1 MKRYIVYSLLML
13 LFCSCNPRLMA
24 PTVDIPESYLYQDL
38 SQTDTLKFKNQWWEE
53 FADTTL
59 NRLITTALASNN
71 DLKAAASKVLQAQQ
85 SLRTLRSQYLPS
97 FGLGREVAVSASGST
112 VTQYYAFEP
121 TVSWEIPLFGSLR
134 SATVEAGAEIEYAQW
149 QHRGMRLSVAAQ
161 VATLYYTLLQYR
173 RDLQVAI
180 ESSRLRAE
188 TALLTDSL
196 FSRGLATGMHRQQ
209 ALSLLYT
216 AQSDIPRYERQVRQ
230 TMVDLATLIGTN
242 DIDTAAYRTLDINA
256 VNNYPTINIPVGL
269 PSYLLSRRSDIASAY
284 ALLVKAA
291 AQAKQARIARL
302 PTLSLTAEAGLV
314 SDEVKDFLKT
324 KSISWSALLDFAQPL
339 YRFGALKANEKSAI
353 EQYNQ
358 ALYNYRQ
365 SFVTALME
373 VESSLV
379 EIATVRTQT
388 ERYKELIV
396 SNRKIAELSIALYR
410 NGLSSYLDVIDASRT
425 LYDSQMQY
433 SNLVASMYIAY
444 IKLFKAL
451 GGEV

>member
-13 LFCSCNPRLMA
+13 LLCSCNPRLMA
-24 PTVDIPESYLYQDL
+24 PTVDIPERYLYQDL
-38 SQTDTLKFKNQWWEE
+38 PQTDTLKFKNQWWEE

-71 DLKAAASKVLQAQQ
+71 DLKTAASKVLQAQQ

-230 TMVDLATLIGTN
+230 TMADLATLIGTN

-256 VNNYPTINIPVGL
+256 VNNYPTITIPVGL
-269 PSYLLSRRSDIASAY
+269 PSDLLSRRSDIASAY

-291 AQAKQARIARL
+291 ARAKQARIARL

-314 SDEVKDFLKT
+314 SDEVKDFLKS

>member
-13 LFCSCNPRLMA
+13 LLCSCNPQLMA

-71 DLKAAASKVLQAQQ
+71 DLKTAASKVLQAQQ

-97 FGLGREVAVSASGST
+97 FGLGREVAVSASGNT

-230 TMVDLATLIGTN
+230 TMADLATLIGTN

-256 VNNYPTINIPVGL
+256 VNNYPTITIPVGL
-269 PSYLLSRRSDIASAY
+269 PSDLLSRRSDIASAY

-291 AQAKQARIARL
+291 AKAKQARIARL

>member
-1 MKRYIVYSLLML
+1 
-13 LFCSCNPRLMA
+13 
-24 PTVDIPESYLYQDL
+24 
-38 SQTDTLKFKNQWWEE
+38 
-53 FADTTL
+53 
-59 NRLITTALASNN
+59 
-71 DLKAAASKVLQAQQ
+71 
-85 SLRTLRSQYLPS
+85 
-97 FGLGREVAVSASGST
+97 
-112 VTQYYAFEP
+112 
-121 TVSWEIPLFGSLR
+121 
-134 SATVEAGAEIEYAQW
+134 
-149 QHRGMRLSVAAQ
+149 
-161 VATLYYTLLQYR
+161 
-173 RDLQVAI
+173 
-180 ESSRLRAE
+180 
-188 TALLTDSL
+188 
-196 FSRGLATGMHRQQ
+196 MHRQQ

-230 TMVDLATLIGTN
+230 TMADLATLIGTN

-269 PSYLLSRRSDIASAY
+269 PSDLLSRRSDIASAY
-284 ALLVKAA
+284 TLLVKAA
-291 AQAKQARIARL
+291 TQAKQARIARL

-314 SDEVKDFLKT
+314 SDEVKDFLKS